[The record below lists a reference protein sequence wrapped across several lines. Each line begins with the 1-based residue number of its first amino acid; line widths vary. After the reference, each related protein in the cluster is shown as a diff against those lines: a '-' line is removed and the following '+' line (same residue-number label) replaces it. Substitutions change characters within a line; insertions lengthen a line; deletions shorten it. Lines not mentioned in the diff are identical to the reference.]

1 MFKEFFN
8 KYKDYSSDYN
18 GGLSSHI
25 PMVSYSLYELGVP
38 FDEIEKY
45 INNTIKRIKISK
57 EDFTKLY
64 NIDDESFERFLGIN
78 DSFGSYYEYFS
89 TKISADNYLEI
100 IGEYLPKLIKGV
112 AARAFH
118 PLIRLSFAVRSENK
132 EEIIKSLSYFAS
144 TFVPHK
150 FDTLPSKTE
159 NPIYDLKVLAESVDN
174 ETFSGNLIADRI
186 EKIYNLQGF
195 KKNAFTLK
203 GDYRE
208 VLSQLDKIINK
219 LFVETKNFTIL
230 HAVTSK
236 EAIKSLLPL
245 VKDKEY
251 VLQNYWIAILAAY
264 ISIDSPKV
272 KDLNIDIPE
281 DLPDFREIIRANI
294 ESKNDHSIK
303 LANSCRIEFERSG
316 DVVYKYMAYLRA
328 YN

>member
-1 MFKEFFN
+1 MFIDFFD
-8 KYKDYSSDYN
+8 KYKDYASDYN
-18 GGLSSHI
+18 GGLSNHI

-38 FDEIEKY
+38 FNEIDKY
-45 INNTIKRIKISK
+45 LNTTVERIKISK

-64 NIDDESFERFLGIN
+64 NIDNDNFEKYLGLK
-78 DSFGSYYEYFS
+78 DSFGSYYDYFS
-89 TKISADNYLEI
+89 KKINKSNYLEV
-100 IGEYLPKLIKGV
+100 IGEILPILIKGV

-132 EEIIKSLSYFAS
+132 EEVIKSLSYFAS

-150 FDTLPSKTE
+150 FDTLPSITE
-159 NPIYDLKVLAESVDN
+159 NPLYDLKVLAESVKN
-174 ETFSGNLIADRI
+174 ESFSGNLIADRI

-203 GDYRE
+203 GDYKE

-230 HAVTSK
+230 HGVTSK
-236 EAIKSLLPL
+236 EAIKTLLPL
-245 VKDKEY
+245 VKNKEY

-264 ISIDSPKV
+264 ISIDSPEV

-281 DLPDFREIIRANI
+281 DLPDFNEIIRANI
-294 ESKNDHSIK
+294 DSKNDNSIK
-303 LANSCRIEFERSG
+303 LSNSCRIEFERSRN
-316 DVVYKYMAYLRA
+316 VVYKYMAYLRA